1 MPQLSGV
8 TTATARAPD
17 LGTIKIEISLIGHPP
32 SALEIR
38 LADVIE
44 LGLRKARADA
54 GAITREHIRAAMA
67 EVLLPVISA
76 MDRDELEHGRVRL
89 AAMLAEA
96 FADAAM
102 IHATDALI
110 GVPVGRA

>member
-8 TTATARAPD
+8 TTATARTPD

-32 SALEIR
+32 SVLEIR

-44 LGLRKARADA
+44 TVLRKADA

-76 MDRDELEHGRVRL
+76 MDADELEHGRVRL
-89 AAMLAEA
+89 ASMLAEA

-110 GVPVGRA
+110 GAPVGRA